1 MKPLHVDKLFNTK
14 IIINKLE
21 SSLNVNGQTEAS
33 DVAKK
38 YLKNLIKIERIK
50 GGGKENTTETSIAT
64 EINN

>member
-1 MKPLHVDKLFNTK
+1 MKPLHIDKLFNTK
-14 IIINKLE
+14 IIINKLD
-21 SSLNVNGQTEAS
+21 SSLNVNDQTEAS